1 LLDLNE
7 RLEELILSLFL
18 SKNKSIVMIGVR
30 TFQLDELNV
39 YRFSIY
45 RFKKNIQTV
54 YVYQMG
60 NTMIDTG
67 QSHSREEV
75 LLHLKK
81 SRIDQIVL
89 THFHEDHS
97 GNAGYL
103 SKKWNIPVYAHPIGV
118 KILKS
123 GYKMSPLGFLL
134 NGSVDKFSAKPLL
147 ENQVIDTGKLIL
159 QPIYTPGHS
168 QDHYSYYVKEKG
180 WLLSGDLYV
189 ADKIK
194 YFSDF
199 ESMKQQIESLK
210 ILSTLDFEQLLCSH
224 NPKLKNGK
232 THLLAKLQ
240 DLEEFYGKVLEL
252 HSKGYSLEKIL
263 SETGRKENN
272 IYNIITLGSFCASN
286 MVKSVLRDE
295 GLLV

>member
-1 LLDLNE
+1 
-7 RLEELILSLFL
+7 
-18 SKNKSIVMIGVR
+18 MIGVR
-30 TFQLDELNV
+30 TFQLDELNA

-54 YVYQMG
+54 YVYQIG

-75 LLHLKK
+75 LFHLKK
-81 SRIDQIVL
+81 NRIDQIVL

-103 SKKWNIPVYAHPIGV
+103 SKKWNVPVLAHPAGV

-123 GYKMSPLGFLL
+123 GYKLSPLGYLL
-134 NGSVDKFSAKPLL
+134 NGSVDKVSAQPLL
-147 ENQVIDTGKLIL
+147 EDQLIDTGKIIL

-168 QDHYSYYVKEKG
+168 HDHYSFYAKEKG

-194 YFSDF
+194 YFADF
-199 ESMKQQIESLK
+199 ESIKQQIESLK
-210 ILSTLDFEQLLCSH
+210 KLSVLDFEQLLCSH
-224 NPKLKNGK
+224 NPKLKKGK
-232 THLLAKLQ
+232 THLVAKLN
-240 DLEEFYGKVLEL
+240 DLEDFYGQVLDL
-252 HSKGYSLEKIL
+252 NSKGYSLEKIL
-263 SETGRKENN
+263 KETGRKENN
-272 IYNIITLGSFCASN
+272 MYNIITMGSFCATN